1 MKKNLSPYWWCQ
13 IGGWSIFIVL
23 STLNMNPS
31 EPNSRWDFVLPYFLE
46 ALLGI
51 FITHLMRPFIVKAG
65 IFQAKVFRQMIYM
78 LLTTL
83 FVAFIYALL
92 IVVCA
97 GILRWGERLPEY
109 LPDEKNNITLL
120 LVDITLDRGF
130 FIGIWNAIY
139 FVYYHIQ
146 KSQKEQIEKIL
157 LENKL
162 RMQKL
167 KSEKQQANLEMQ
179 ALRSQMNPHFIF
191 NSLNSISRFI
201 LKNQR
206 VEANDY
212 LTKFSRLIRM
222 ILQNSA
228 MPTVKLANELNIL
241 QLYLELE
248 CLRFDKKIKY
258 EFQCDPNLDT
268 EFIQIPPLLLQPY
281 IENAIW
287 HGLMLKKQ
295 EGHLWIKI
303 KQQENYLV
311 CSVTDDGIGRK
322 KAEELKNTA
331 ASTYKSM
338 GMNITANR
346 IALLNQSKQLKSEVK
361 IVDRVL
367 EDGSAGGTEVIIN
380 LPLYY
385 D

>member
-13 IGGWSIFIVL
+13 IGGWSIFIVF

-51 FITHLMRPFIVKAG
+51 FITHLMRLFIVKAG
-65 IFQAKVFRQMIYM
+65 IFQAKVFRQID
-78 LLTTL
+78 L
-83 FVAFIYALL
+83 YASYDSICCFYLCL
-92 IVVCA
+92 ADCSLCGDFA
-97 GILRWGERLPEY
+97 LGERLAEY

-157 LENKL
+157 LENEL
-162 RMQKL
+162 QMQKL

-179 ALRSQMNPHFIF
+179 ALRAQMNPHFIF

-268 EFIQIPPLLLQPY
+268 EFIQIPPLLLQ
-281 IENAIW
+281 
-287 HGLMLKKQ
+287 
-295 EGHLWIKI
+295 HLH
-303 KQQENYLV
+303 
-311 CSVTDDGIGRK
+311 
-322 KAEELKNTA
+322 
-331 ASTYKSM
+331 
-338 GMNITANR
+338 
-346 IALLNQSKQLKSEVK
+346 
-361 IVDRVL
+361 
-367 EDGSAGGTEVIIN
+367 
-380 LPLYY
+380 
-385 D
+385 